1 MEMVD
6 KVLLGLV
13 LGALAVFP
21 LAVFFYLR
29 TAYRQGG
36 WTEVKTALAVA
47 GMSLLVWAVF
57 ELWLKHMED
66 LIGRIIDHPF
76 RATTILL
83 ILVSWLLHQ
92 AFKRWVGK
100 TCVHD

>member
-6 KVLLGLV
+6 KVLLSLL

-36 WTEVKTALAVA
+36 WTGVKTALAVA
-47 GMSLLVWAVF
+47 GISLLVWKGLV
-57 ELWLKHMED
+57 LWGRHIED

-83 ILVSWLLHQ
+83 IVVSWLLHQ
-92 AFKRWVGK
+92 AFKEWVGK
-100 TCVHD
+100 TRVHD